1 MRPVWSSPSRNAD
14 TPAVYALMALC
25 GIVFIIDFF
34 AQNRLGQLLLWPVS
48 VEWLRSLEIWR
59 PFTFPFTHAT
69 SLWYLLGDGMVLYFF
84 GGSLE
89 RAWGSARFLFFFF
102 ASGIVPGLVELAL
115 SPVAGGALFFGM
127 IGSAMSMVVAFAA
140 MNPYATVLLYFFP
153 LQARWL
159 GVLAVAFE
167 LFGRSVFYGG
177 AVKELIAV
185 ALTAFFAYSFTVS
198 RFSFHTMFR
207 GGGPSLSERFER
219 WRQRRRMRDWQR
231 RVSRIERPEDLF
243 KKDK

>member
-1 MRPVWSSPSRNAD
+1 
-14 TPAVYALMALC
+14 MALC
-25 GIVFIIDFF
+25 GIVFIVDFF
-34 AQNRLGQLLLWPVS
+34 AQNRIALLLLWPVS
-48 VEWLRSLEIWR
+48 IEWLRSLQLWR
-59 PFTFPFTHAT
+59 PFTFPFTHTT

-102 ASGIVPGLVELAL
+102 ASGILPGLVILAL
-115 SPVAGGALFFGM
+115 SPAAGGAEFFGL

-167 LFGRSVFYGG
+167 LFGRSAFYGG

-198 RFSFHTMFR
+198 RFSLRTMFR
-207 GGGPSLSERFER
+207 GGGPSLGERFER